1 MIVWKFDGLY
11 KGDAEKCF
19 SEIQSIGES
28 ASPQQILEK
37 ARDSA
42 TELHKCFE
50 WDDAVAAEKYR
61 LQQARQIVCSLVYKK
76 TEEEPKE
83 APKIRVM
90 QHIVSESGY
99 KPVKVIIQNQDEYS
113 QLLMK
118 AKTELTSFKNRYE
131 RIVELEEVIRAID
144 NL

>member
-37 ARDSA
+37 ARDST

-50 WDDAVAAEKYR
+50 WDDTVAAEKYR

-76 TEEEPKE
+76 SEEEPKE

-90 QHIVSESGY
+90 QHIVSESVY
-99 KPVKVIIQNQDEYS
+99 KPVKVIIQNQDEYA

-118 AKTELTSFKNRYE
+118 AKTELNSFKNRYE

>member
-50 WDDAVAAEKYR
+50 WDDTVAAEKYR

-83 APKIRVM
+83 SPKIRVM

-99 KPVKVIIQNQDEYS
+99 KPVKVIIQNQDEYT
-113 QLLMK
+113 QLLMQ
-118 AKTELTSFKNRYE
+118 AKTELNSFKNRYE